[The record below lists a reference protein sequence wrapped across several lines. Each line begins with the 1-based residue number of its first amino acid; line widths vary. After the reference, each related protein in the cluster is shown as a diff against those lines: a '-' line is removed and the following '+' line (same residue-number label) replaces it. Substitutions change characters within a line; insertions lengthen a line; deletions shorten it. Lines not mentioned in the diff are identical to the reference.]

1 MDNLIISMEATCE
14 MPEDLLK
21 KYDFRII
28 DMEYTISGQ
37 VYSTKND
44 DVVKTKLYERM
55 KKGEKTGTSQINET
69 QYTEFFDKL
78 LDEGKEVLH
87 IGFSSGLS
95 GTYYSALSGAKVANS
110 RHTNQVLV
118 IDSLCGC
125 AGQSLLAIMAAEF
138 AKTAKN
144 IDEVAAFVDKNILKI
159 NHTFSVDNLKY
170 LVSGGR
176 IKASTAFFGNLLNVK
191 PIMKMDNNG
200 KLCSCSKVL
209 TRKRSLIALAVDC
222 EKRADKSQT
231 LCFVSHANCEADAL
245 FIKEHLEANSHLKPV
260 ITHMVPIIGSHSG
273 PGTIAIFFLGDKR

>member
-1 MDNLIISMEATCE
+1 MNNLIISMEATCE
-14 MPEDLLK
+14 LTKEMLAE
-21 KYDFRII
+21 YDFRII

-37 VYSTKND
+37 VYSTSKD
-44 DVVKTKLYERM
+44 DVASTRLYERM

-69 QYTEFFDKL
+69 QYEEFFDKL

-95 GTYYSALSGAKVANS
+95 GTYYSALRGAKAANS
-110 RHTNQVLV
+110 RHENQVLV

-125 AGQSLLAIMAAEF
+125 GGQTLLAIMAKKF
-138 AKTAKN
+138 AKTAKT
-144 IDEVAAFVDKNILKI
+144 IDEVAEFVDKNSLKI

-200 KLCSCSKVL
+200 KLCSCSKVIS
-209 TRKRSLIALAVDC
+209 RRRALATLASDC
-222 EKRADKSQT
+222 CKRADKSEN
-231 LCFVSHANCEADAL
+231 LCFISHANCEADAL
-245 FIKEHLEANSHLKPV
+245 FIKAYLEDNSHLKPV
-260 ITHMVPIIGSHSG
+260 VTNMVPIIGSHSG